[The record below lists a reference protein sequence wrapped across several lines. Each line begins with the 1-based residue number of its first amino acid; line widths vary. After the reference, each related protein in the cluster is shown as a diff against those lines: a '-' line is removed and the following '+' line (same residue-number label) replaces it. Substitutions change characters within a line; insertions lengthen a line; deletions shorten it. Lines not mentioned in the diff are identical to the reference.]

1 MKMDLS
7 NTLQTKGIR
16 THIENCLNI
25 DLSLRTRK
33 RNYVYARAVYFK
45 LCKEYTRLSLND
57 IGLSINMDHASVLH
71 AINNVF
77 PLVMQYDGHLQD
89 LYEDYKLS
97 NKYDTE
103 SMFESYSRIIRE
115 NMKLRREIKNIKEEY
130 GVECGFEAVNVNTE
144 EGLVDKEFMSLYREI
159 PEAKKEDVY
168 TKLDTI
174 VKVAKIFHEKDT
186 VQS

>member
-57 IGLSINMDHASVLH
+57 IALSINMDHASVLH

-89 LYEDYKLS
+89 LYEDYKVS

-115 NMKLRREIKNIKEEY
+115 NMKLRREIENIK
-130 GVECGFEAVNVNTE
+130 E

-159 PEAKKEDVY
+159 PEAKREDVY